1 MLITR
6 RQGRLTLVTQ
16 PDHGRLAGQL
26 GARWGNEQFATPTP
40 REALLVAATHHDDG
54 WFELDGQPAFNDDAQ
69 RPAHFVELPLPQT
82 VGPYGRGVDSVYAR
96 DPYGGALV
104 SMHWAGLY
112 SKRWGLQAGGPAPH
126 PLAAE
131 LVAEQERRWV
141 AAVREAW
148 DQSGLRSE
156 FEANTWHAYEV
167 LQALDFISLAV
178 CLLDPEQPSGGREEL
193 PMPVTLP
200 HVDQPAGARIVP
212 TVPLAAG
219 GEHRDVKL
227 WVSESGTVMLDPY
240 PFGEQRFQLELP
252 ARELEDRRYSSAE
265 EAAAAY
271 HGATVR
277 KLRVTIAAA

>member
-6 RQGRLTLVTQ
+6 RQGRLTLVAQ
-16 PDHGRLAGQL
+16 PDHGGLAGQL
-26 GARWGNEQFATPTP
+26 CERWGNEQFATPTP
-40 REALLVAATHHDDG
+40 REALLVAAAHHDDG

-69 RPAHFVELPLPQT
+69 RPAHFVELPLPKT

-96 DPYGGALV
+96 DPHAGALV

-112 SKRWGLQAGGPAPH
+112 SKRWGLQSGGPAPY

-131 LVAEQERRWV
+131 VVAEQECRWV

-178 CLLDPEQPSGGREEL
+178 CLLDPEQPSGGGEEL

-200 HVDQPAGARIVP
+200 HVDQPPGKRIIP

-227 WVSESGTVMLDPY
+227 WVSEPGTVMLDPY

-252 ARELEDRRYSSAE
+252 AREMEDQRYGSAE

-271 HGATVR
+271 REAPVR